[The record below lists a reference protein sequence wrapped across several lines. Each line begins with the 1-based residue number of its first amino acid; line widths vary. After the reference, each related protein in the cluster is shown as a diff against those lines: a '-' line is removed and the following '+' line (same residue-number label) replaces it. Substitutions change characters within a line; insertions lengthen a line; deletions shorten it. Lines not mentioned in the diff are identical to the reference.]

1 MTRKG
6 MSRCCTK
13 MVAASLL
20 PSTSCTDA
28 SRWCTPMETG
38 LGRESGKENFLA
50 LRSVYQEIAEKD
62 GCQQVAP
69 LSIIL
74 LQRLDCVLL
83 VLI

>member
-1 MTRKG
+1 
-6 MSRCCTK
+6 
-13 MVAASLL
+13 
-20 PSTSCTDA
+20 
-28 SRWCTPMETG
+28 METG

>member
-1 MTRKG
+1 MGWSVHEKVGTWLGWRRCSYV
-6 MSRCCTK
+6 SR
-13 MVAASLL
+13 
-20 PSTSCTDA
+20 
-28 SRWCTPMETG
+28 RWVWIRETG